1 MGSKNILILVAFA
14 LGLVAIGAVTFK
26 IINNNSRDLSDANN
40 SKITMNNETN
50 NANSANV
57 NAAIPESNTVFTMFD
72 TNLGS
77 IKFELFKVDAPN
89 TVANFIK
96 LAEAGFYDGVKFHRV
111 IKDFMVQSGDPN
123 SKDSDWSNDGMGGPG
138 YAFKDE
144 INSHKLVKGILA
156 MANVGPDTNGSQFFI
171 VTIDSTPW
179 LDGKHTAF
187 GKVTEGMDVVLK
199 IENAKTDKDRGDH
212 PIEDIV
218 IKSVKIIK

>member
-14 LGLVAIGAVTFK
+14 VGLVATGAIISYT
-26 IINNNSRDLSDANN
+26 INNNSRDLSDVNN

-57 NAAIPESNTVFTMFD
+57 NAAIPESNTVFAVMD

-77 IKFELFKVDAPN
+77 IKFELFKADAPN

-96 LAEAGFYDGVKFHRV
+96 LAEAGFYNGVKFHRV
-111 IKDFMVQSGDPN
+111 IKDFMIQSGDPN
-123 SKDSDWSNDGMGGPG
+123 SKDNDWSNDGMGGPG

-144 INSHKLVKGILA
+144 INSHRLVKGVLA
-156 MANVGPDTNGSQFFI
+156 MANAGPDTNGSQFFI
-171 VTIDSTPW
+171 VMADATPW

-187 GKVTEGMDVVLK
+187 GKVAEGMDVVLK
-199 IENAKTDKDRGDH
+199 IENAKTDKTRGDH